1 MNRLTD
7 DEIDNEA
14 RGHCDNASALR
25 VSDFSAGAF
34 YARGLYEPYL
44 RSALAAMQRERE
56 VRAQLV
62 EALEGAANLRLFV
75 GNYDGKMFDKA
86 KLFAII
92 DKADAALLAAKELG

>member
-1 MNRLTD
+1 MAIQRWRYSQTAGNFV
-7 DEIDNEA
+7 EQ
-14 RGHCDNASALR
+14 
-25 VSDFSAGAF
+25 SDGGVVF
-34 YARGLYEPYL
+34 Y
-44 RSALAAMQRERE
+44 SDHLAAMQRERE